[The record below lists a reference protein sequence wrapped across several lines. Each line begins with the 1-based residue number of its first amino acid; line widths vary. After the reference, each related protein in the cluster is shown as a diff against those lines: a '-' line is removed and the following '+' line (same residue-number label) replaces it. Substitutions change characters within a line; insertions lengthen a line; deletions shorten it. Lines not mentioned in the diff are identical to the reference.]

1 MCISRNPFAV
11 GDFAFIPALGLEV
24 QSSGASYYFGFVHL
38 DPEWGRRPQKC
49 AVIAEQ
55 PRVSGVG
62 RVGDPMVWLR
72 TEAVTIECRSVAPQ

>member
-38 DPEWGRRPQKC
+38 DPEWGRRPQRC
-49 AVIAEQ
+49 AVMAEK
-55 PRVSGVG
+55 RVFGVG
-62 RVGDPMVWLR
+62 RAGNPMVWLR
-72 TEAVTIECRSVAPQ
+72 TQAGYDRMS